1 MTDATSAIAAAPRPG
16 DAAAQAIPVSRGHR
30 NPGLDGL
37 RVIAAF
43 AVLLTHVGGQTGFE
57 FTGTPM
63 SWIVNRGD
71 IGVPIFFALSGLLLY
86 RPWARAALD
95 GEAGPGVRPYLL
107 KRALRILP
115 AYWLVVIVALVTL
128 NR

>member
-1 MTDATSAIAAAPRPG
+1 MTDAISALAAAPRPG
-16 DAAAQAIPVSRGHR
+16 GAAPPIPAGRGHR

-63 SWIVNRGD
+63 SWVANRGD
-71 IGVPIFFALSGLLLY
+71 IGVPDRKSTRLNSSHL
-86 RPWARAALD
+86 ARSRMPSSA
-95 GEAGPGVRPYLL
+95 
-107 KRALRILP
+107 
-115 AYWLVVIVALVTL
+115 
-128 NR
+128 